1 MKPRVLI
8 AEDHRVVAEGFKAI
22 LERDYSVVAVVA
34 DGHMLVESARELRPD
49 IILVDIS
56 MPRLNGLE
64 AVRRLRS
71 DKLRA
76 KVIFLT
82 GSPEVTVAVQAFR
95 AGATAYVLKASA
107 GEELLTAIDAALK
120 GQTYITPLIASEVLQ
135 KLMAG
140 EGADD
145 DPLADLTSR
154 EREVLQ
160 LLAEGRNAKEAA
172 AVLSVSSRTVEFHKS
187 NIMDKTG
194 LRSTAELARFAEK
207 HGLVG
212 D

>member
-8 AEDHRVVAEGFKAI
+8 TEDHRVVAEGFKAI

-212 D
+212 A